1 MCSHHTL
8 LEGRP
13 EATFELGA
21 APCGPHRADSR
32 APSSQKSGLRCSVR
46 RRPAG
51 RRQRGASTSAAPW
64 GDRGAPK
71 PQPDVKLTA
80 VNEGR
85 LRARARP
92 RCHVHSSQ
100 RRQDGLS
107 VLRLRP
113 LQGLGAVFLDT
124 LGGGGA
130 DNSHATEDL
139 SFPSTVHEFRGRVC
153 GGGGGGGVVFLVNL
167 GSPQFLVPFR
177 IVISTFKTL
186 GNNQRLAF
194 HFRETGLWVNCTFY
208 FRTD

>member
-1 MCSHHTL
+1 MP
-8 LEGRP
+8 RP
-13 EATFELGA
+13 FFTETSGWFIRSEAPASSG
-21 APCGPHRADSR
+21 SR
-32 APSSQKSGLRCSVR
+32 SCFPG
-46 RRPAG
+46 
-51 RRQRGASTSAAPW
+51 
-64 GDRGAPK
+64 
-71 PQPDVKLTA
+71 
-80 VNEGR
+80 
-85 LRARARP
+85 
-92 RCHVHSSQ
+92 HS
-100 RRQDGLS
+100 
-107 VLRLRP
+107 
-113 LQGLGAVFLDT
+113 
-124 LGGGGA
+124 GGGGA